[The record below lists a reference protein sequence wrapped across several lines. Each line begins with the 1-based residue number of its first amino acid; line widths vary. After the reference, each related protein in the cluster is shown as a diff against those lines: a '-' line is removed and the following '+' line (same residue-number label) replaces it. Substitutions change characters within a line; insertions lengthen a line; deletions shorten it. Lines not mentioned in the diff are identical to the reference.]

1 VQRFVIGTGRCGST
15 LLMKMLALHP
25 DALAVFEFM
34 NGLDVRKRFSAEP
47 ATAGELTALVSAEH
61 PFVSMVLSRG
71 YPVSEVTYP
80 FGPGARFTREDPLPW
95 LLVAVLPPLSEQPD
109 ALFDELMRAIAAFPT
124 RPLREHYVALFEWL
138 CAKQGKLHWI
148 EKSGASLDFLPA
160 THALYPDARFLH
172 LHRDGREA
180 ALSMREHYAFR
191 LAISLVYQL
200 GPGGDTSHAGLSLL
214 DPAHE
219 RSGRDPI
226 REVLESRPPAELF
239 GRFWSDQ
246 VARGYRGLP
255 QLRPE
260 QYLELRFEDLIAHPG
275 QTLREIARFFE
286 LDPDRGRWIESA
298 SALVGPP
305 PKSRFAELPPAEA
318 ERLRAACRTAQALLG
333 REV

>member
-1 VQRFVIGTGRCGST
+1 MERFVIGTGRCGST

-34 NGLDVRKRFSAEP
+34 NGLDVRKRFSPEP
-47 ATAGELTALVSAEH
+47 ASAAEFASLVTAEH
-61 PFVSMVLSRG
+61 PFVSMVLKRG
-71 YPVSEVTYP
+71 YPVAEVTYP
-80 FGPGARFTREDPLPW
+80 FGSGARFTREDPLPW
-95 LLVAVLPPLSEQPD
+95 LLVAVLPPLSERPD
-109 ALFDELMRAIAAFPT
+109 ALFDEALRAIAEFPK
-124 RPLREHYVALFEWL
+124 RPLREHYVAFFEWL
-138 CAKQGKLHWI
+138 CRRQGKRHWI

-214 DPAHE
+214 DPAHA
-219 RSGRDPI
+219 RNGRDPI
-226 REVLESRPPAELF
+226 REVLEARPPAELF

-246 VARGYRGLP
+246 VARGYRALP
-255 QLRPE
+255 RLRPE
-260 QYLELRFEDLIAHPG
+260 QVLELRFEDLIAHPR
-275 QTLREIARFFE
+275 QTLREVARFFA
-286 LDPDRGRWIESA
+286 LDPDRGDWTLRAAE
-298 SALVGPP
+298 LVGPP
-305 PKSRFAELPPAEA
+305 PKSRFAELAPGEA
-318 ERLRAACRTAQALLG
+318 ERLRAACRTAQSLLG